1 MTLELS
7 VAQLNFTVG
16 DMAGNAQKIMDAA
29 RRSYANGAR
38 LLITPELS
46 ICGYAAEDLFLR
58 ASFISACEQAV
69 DTIRHPT
76 TPLTHPPD
84 CSSPSSIN
92 FAEHSKERILDRPAY
107 QRASPP
113 PFWNHRRGE
122 DSC

>member
-29 RRSYANGAR
+29 RRAYANGVR

-58 ASFISACEQAV
+58 ASFITAWK
-69 DTIRHPT
+69 I
-76 TPLTHPPD
+76 
-84 CSSPSSIN
+84 SSQKTEN
-92 FAEHSKERILDRPAY
+92 WTAFKT
-107 QRASPP
+107 
-113 PFWNHRRGE
+113 
-122 DSC
+122 DSLRS